1 MDKVKWP
8 TSDSVPLFV
17 AMVFVVPIAFEFIRI
32 LLEDKLDFDLV
43 INLKLL
49 RIIELVMAIMIF
61 PTAALSI
68 LGYIV
73 YKILL
78 VAFFMAIWLV
88 DQISRPEILFTILY
102 YVTCFFVLLALLIGL
117 VVTLKYIA
125 NNA

>member
-68 LGYIV
+68 LGYMV

-88 DQISRPEILFTILY
+88 DQMSRPEILSPILY
-102 YVTCFFVLLALLIGL
+102 SVTCFFVLLALLTGI
-117 VVTLKYIA
+117 VVTLKYIV

>member
-88 DQISRPEILFTILY
+88 DQMSRPEILFPILY
-102 YVTCFFVLLALLIGL
+102 YVTCFFVLLALLTGL
-117 VVTLKYIA
+117 VVTLKYIV

>member
-102 YVTCFFVLLALLIGL
+102 YVTCFFVLLALLTGL

>member
-78 VAFFMAIWLV
+78 VAFFMAFWLV
-88 DQISRPEILFTILY
+88 DQISRQEILFTILY
-102 YVTCFFVLLALLIGL
+102 YVTCFFVFLALLTGL